1 MLISILVNFV
11 PIIIAIV
18 LHEVAHGYAACW
30 CGDNTAK
37 QHKRLSLN
45 PLRHIDVFGTLILP
59 AILLLAKT
67 GFIFGWARP
76 VPVNYANLR
85 HPKRDILLVASAGI
99 ITNLLLALVSALLL
113 LLVPYVAHRL
123 TQGIITLFLLNMI
136 IFNVVLAV
144 FNALPVPPL
153 DGSKILLGWSDNPRI
168 QKFLNS
174 YRGGSVFIIL
184 IAFVIPVISRYFGY
198 DFNPFGYYLI
208 KTSKYL
214 ISLFI

>member
-99 ITNLLLALVSALLL
+99 ITNLLLALVSAQLIRRRVRNRLAVVLCVISSLL
-113 LLVPYVAHRL
+113 LLVY
-123 TQGIITLFLLNMI
+123 M
-136 IFNVVLAV
+136 
-144 FNALPVPPL
+144 
-153 DGSKILLGWSDNPRI
+153 
-168 QKFLNS
+168 
-174 YRGGSVFIIL
+174 
-184 IAFVIPVISRYFGY
+184 VISLSVALLKLLLVAVGLYMAYRIHRARSEF
-198 DFNPFGYYLI
+198 
-208 KTSKYL
+208 
-214 ISLFI
+214 IS